1 MAKINVSEWMFLL
14 NKKRSGLF
22 ISDSYFLELLL
33 VNNSIFNQ
41 SCLKCIF
48 WYITFKRIFLT
59 LRFRVNNKNWE

>member
-14 NKKRSGLF
+14 NKKRSGVF
-22 ISDSYFLELLL
+22 ISDSYFLELLF

-48 WYITFKRIFLT
+48 
-59 LRFRVNNKNWE
+59 